1 MPGAVS
7 STRGL
12 VAAFSST
19 FFELVGFFMLLP
31 LLQLT
36 LTARGVGASGVGLFT
51 ALDWLGI
58 FIVTPLAGRLARF
71 LGERRSFWLS
81 GALPLVCAL
90 GFVLTDAIWW
100 WSVLFFVAGMASGLR
115 WIVGEA
121 LVAQCAPERYRGR
134 IVGLFQTM
142 IGVTFMIGPGVLV
155 LVGTQGTQPFVVVIA
170 LLALGVACSL
180 ALPAT
185 MRSATDEDHVPHAGV
200 RTALRAAPSVMAA
213 GFVGGLFE
221 VGLTGLLPVLGLS
234 IGFDNAAATLL
245 ITVSGIGSA
254 VLMLPAGALADRF
267 DRNRIAVVLTV
278 LLLASSLVSAALP
291 DWPWL
296 AWPLVFVWGGL
307 GGALYTIAMVSLG
320 MRFRGPAL
328 VDRAAVLVMTY
339 TLGGILA
346 PPLGG
351 LALDYAPRWGFT
363 ALFTLIA
370 GLGLVLLL
378 GALRREARGNGG
390 AA

>member
-36 LTARGVGASGVGLFT
+36 LTARGIGASGVGLFT

-58 FIVTPLAGRLARF
+58 FIITPLAGRLARF
-71 LGERRSFWLS
+71 LGERWSFWLS
-81 GALPLVCAL
+81 GALPLICAL
-90 GFVLTDAIWW
+90 GFALTDAIWC

-121 LVAQCAPERYRGR
+121 LVAQWAPERYRGR

-155 LVGTQGTQPFVVVIA
+155 LVGTQGTRPFYFVIA
-170 LLALGVACSL
+170 LLALGVGCSL

-185 MRSATDEDHVPHAGV
+185 ARGAAEQEPVPHAGL

-213 GFVGGLFE
+213 GFVGGIFE

-245 ITVSGIGSA
+245 ITISGVGSA

-267 DRNRIAVVLTV
+267 DRNRIAVALTIS
-278 LLLASSLVSAALP
+278 LLVSSLVSVVLP

-351 LALDYAPRWGFT
+351 LALEYAPRWGFT
-363 ALFTLIA
+363 ALFALIA
-370 GLGLVLLL
+370 TLGLVLLL
-378 GALRREARGNGG
+378 VALRREARGRPDGD
-390 AA
+390 